1 MLKNSVTYSL
11 ELAMKICEHLASGK
25 SLVQVCRL
33 KGMPKTTA
41 IHRWRLD
48 GKHEDFA
55 RMYRIAREI
64 QVEGHYD
71 ELIKLSDSA
80 QGLDS
85 AGVQAVKL
93 AVDTRKWALVKLVP
107 NTYGD
112 RIDHTH
118 GANESLR
125 SLMESIE
132 TDADVGP
139 GPSKSRRDQPSADTD
154 NDTLH

>member
-1 MLKNSVTYSL
+1 M
-11 ELAMKICEHLASGK
+11 
-25 SLVQVCRL
+25 R
-33 KGMPKTTA
+33 GMPKKTA

-48 GKHEDFA
+48 GEHEEFA
-55 RMYRIAREI
+55 RMYKTAREI

-71 ELIKLSDSA
+71 ELIELADSA
-80 QGLDS
+80 KGEDS

-125 SLMESIE
+125 SLMESVE
-132 TDADVGP
+132 ADADIGP
-139 GPSKSRRDQPSADTD
+139 GRSKGRRDQPSNDTD
-154 NDTLH
+154 TDTLH